1 MVTLPSGGRMRGVS
15 VDLLSMGNA
24 DVKVSFSEI
33 VHQNSENVRYARGMS
48 VTFSR
53 SL

>member
-24 DVKVSFSEI
+24 DVKRSG
-33 VHQNSENVRYARGMS
+33 QNLLHPFLPIKMQPNSY
-48 VTFSR
+48 FSR
-53 SL
+53 Y